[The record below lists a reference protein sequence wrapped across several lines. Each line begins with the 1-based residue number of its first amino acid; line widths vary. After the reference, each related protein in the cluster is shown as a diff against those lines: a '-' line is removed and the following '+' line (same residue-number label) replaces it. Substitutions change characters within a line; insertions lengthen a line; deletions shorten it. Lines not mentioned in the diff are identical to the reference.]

1 VGDTL
6 YMLTWR
12 EGLCLLFGIPGLTP
26 LGSFEYEGEGWG
38 LAFDGTNLLQSD
50 GSSCITVRDPSD
62 FEPVRLIEVT
72 ISGRPLDRLNE
83 LEYRDGILYANV
95 WTTDFIAR
103 IDPSTGHV
111 LSLVDA
117 SGLLEGARRA
127 TADVMNGIAFD
138 DGSGRFCVTGKFW
151 PSMFLVD
158 LEGGAQ

>member
-1 VGDTL
+1 
-6 YMLTWR
+6 MLTWR

-62 FEPVRLIEVT
+62 FEPVRLIEVN